1 MEDIEMNRFEKKDE
15 RNKKF
20 IQTQGYDIWGRNVDK
35 ARVAEHDRRRGVKT
49 K

>member
-1 MEDIEMNRFEKKDE
+1 MNRFEKKDE

-20 IQTQGYDIWGRNVDK
+20 IQKKGYDIWGRNVDK